1 LRSSEVTSA
10 EPPAGKSSET
20 PRLVEAGTHAMKIER
35 LDFAR
40 PKGGQSAFALRSEAL
55 VDVFARQIMPL
66 GEVRHRP
73 FNLTDLLQN

>member
-1 LRSSEVTSA
+1 
-10 EPPAGKSSET
+10 
-20 PRLVEAGTHAMKIER
+20 MKIER